1 MTESCLKS
9 ISPDS
14 LTGMIFALEGVRKTV
29 VLLNGPMGC
38 RFYHSTTSQFI
49 TVHPA
54 LYLPLEEGGK
64 RVPVDYSFLN
74 DWFFRQERVPSTY
87 LDGYDYVYGTKEK
100 VAAALS
106 YINSCIDFDLLAIVN
121 SPGAALI
128 GDNLLEIARSILGEK
143 RSVMLESPGYSDSFE
158 TGYSEALLG
167 ILRQVG
173 PALWEHRL
181 PKAPRAELQMA
192 PSGPYAPS
200 VAGAELTNRKAPSF
214 PECKQMGPAKSVNVL
229 GLSIWQRYHEGDLN
243 ELRRLLALCGIR
255 LNACPCAD
263 SPIEE
268 IASLPDA
275 DLNLVL
281 YPEMGEE
288 AAKYLQ
294 RACGTPYFI
303 CPKLP
308 VGFSATED
316 LFKELCEMLGASS
329 EALVIESEKA
339 RALAWYKIR
348 QVSSTSGKPKGV
360 RFHVDGNASQVK
372 AYEAFLA
379 DYLGMV
385 PSSPDSAE
393 LVFADANLISE
404 LMLKNKT
411 FCGIEINLPGIG
423 YIDLVPKTHFGINGT
438 LFLIEQVLNG
448 LMSRL

>member
-100 VAAALS
+100 VAML
-106 YINSCIDFDLLAIVN
+106 D
-121 SPGAALI
+121 GARMLTKAGYTI
-128 GDNLLEIARSILGEK
+128 YAGDNLLEIARSILGEK

>member
-1 MTESCLKS
+1 MTESYLKS

-49 TVHPA
+49 TVHPT

-100 VAAALS
+100 VASALS
-106 YINSCIDFDLLAIVN
+106 YINGCIDFDLLAIIN

-143 RSVMLESPGYSDSFE
+143 RAVMLESPGYSDSFE
-158 TGYSEALLG
+158 SGYSEALYGL
-167 ILRQVG
+167 LKQVG
-173 PALWEHRL
+173 PALWENRDPL
-181 PKAPRAELQMA
+181 TSPE
-192 PSGPYAPS
+192 SS
-200 VAGAELTNRKAPSF
+200 CSAGTARGTSINRFGQKDSPNSSDN
-214 PECKQMGPAKSVNVL
+214 GNLRTSKSVNIL
-229 GLSIWQRYHEGDLN
+229 GLSIWQRYHEGDLQ
-243 ELRRLLALCGIR
+243 ELRRLLGLCGIR
-255 LNACPCAD
+255 LNACPCVD
-263 SPIEE
+263 SSIEE

-281 YPEMGEE
+281 YPEMGK
-288 AAKYLQ
+288 AAAEYLQ
-294 RACGTPYFI
+294 ETSGVPYYI
-303 CPKLP
+303 CPMLP
-308 VGFSATED
+308 IGFAATES
-316 LFKELCEMLGASS
+316 LFKAVCGLLNVSS
-329 EALVIESEKA
+329 EALMTESEKA

-348 QVSSTSGKPKGV
+348 QVSNSSGKPKGV
-360 RFHVDGNASQVK
+360 RFHVDGNSSQIK
-372 AYEAFLA
+372 AYESFLA
-379 DYLGMV
+379 EYLGMV
-385 PSSPDSAE
+385 PSGPDCAE
-393 LVFADANLISE
+393 LVFSDANLISE

-411 FCGIEINLPGIG
+411 FCGIEINLPGMG
-423 YIDLVPKTHFGINGT
+423 YIDLVTKTHLGINGS